1 MDGPAIITLHHTGDL
16 IPLHPCTGC
25 SIVDGK
31 KSHVLVNEKLYR
43 LPRRGLQLYIKK
55 NCVLYLLLL
64 FESKED
70 RDELSS

>member
-1 MDGPAIITLHHTGDL
+1 MDGPAIITLQHTGDL
-16 IPLHPCTGC
+16 IPLYSCTGC

-31 KSHVLVNEKLYR
+31 KSNLLVKEKIYR
-43 LPRRGLQLYIKK
+43 LPRRGLQLHIKK